1 MKKKKKTP
9 KKRVA
14 KKVFSIQ
21 CEADIYAH
29 FEMAQAALD
38 KHFAEKLFKDTGYTP
53 AGKKFPKGSVFEA
66 RITTIK
72 GKKLPK

>member
-29 FEMAQAALD
+29 FEMAQHSL
-38 KHFAEKLFKDTGYTP
+38 HEMF
-53 AGKKFPKGSVFEA
+53 
-66 RITTIK
+66 R
-72 GKKLPK
+72 KLPK